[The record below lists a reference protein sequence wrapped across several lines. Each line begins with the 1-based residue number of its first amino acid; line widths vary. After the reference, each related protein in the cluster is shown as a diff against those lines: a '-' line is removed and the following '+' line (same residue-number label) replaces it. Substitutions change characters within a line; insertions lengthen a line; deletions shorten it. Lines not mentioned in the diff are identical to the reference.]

1 MAELEAG
8 SWIIILCEWSQI
20 CVQQI
25 DVIDVIEK
33 LCKGELIVYDLFQ
46 IRE

>member
-8 SWIIILCEWSQI
+8 SWIIILCESRQI
-20 CVQQI
+20 SVQQI
-25 DVIDVIEK
+25 DVIEVIEK
-33 LCKGELIVYDLFQ
+33 LGKGELIVYDLFQ